1 MIFKFKAMNE
11 QNKIWVINCINSCIN
26 LEQLKTCE
34 IIIGLFKFRL
44 IKDGTSEQEAYKI
57 ESDLLEA
64 YINKEALI
72 SIP

>member
-44 IKDGTSEQEAYKI
+44 LKDGTSEQEAYKI

-64 YINKEALI
+64 YINKEALLCI
-72 SIP
+72 

>member
-26 LEQLKTCE
+26 PEQLKTCE

-44 IKDGTSEQEAYKI
+44 LKDGTNEQEAYKI

-64 YINKEALI
+64 YINKQALL
-72 SIP
+72 SI

>member
-44 IKDGTSEQEAYKI
+44 LKDGTSEQEAYKI

-64 YINKEALI
+64 YINKEALLCI
-72 SIP
+72 L